1 MRLVR
6 VPNDDFVW
14 KIRMILNFKN
24 YINKSPI
31 PIYTIE
37 NYKFATSIYIQLYF
51 RNQKSYKP
59 IKYSRRYA
67 FMEISIAMWSR
78 LLLCACARIIVKF
91 QVIEVAHYHLQ
102 LSIYWVIKVAVGE
115 YIITQCMFW
124 WCFCGSYF
132 VCIVSFSTSASSTK
146 HELGYIHMFYIQN
159 MPWDH
164 RQTHT
169 YFLGVYFARRVA
181 VVCIDS
187 WGVGVCLV
195 AVVLWGEGVNLC
207 SG

>member
-1 MRLVR
+1 MSCTIRLICWLWWCDLYMDMVAFNLMRLVR

-115 YIITQCMFW
+115 YIIYTMHVLMMFLW
-124 WCFCGSYF
+124 
-132 VCIVSFSTSASSTK
+132 
-146 HELGYIHMFYIQN
+146 
-159 MPWDH
+159 
-164 RQTHT
+164 
-169 YFLGVYFARRVA
+169 
-181 VVCIDS
+181 VVFRLYC
-187 WGVGVCLV
+187 
-195 AVVLWGEGVNLC
+195 VVLNKCIIYQTRAWIHPHVLH
-207 SG
+207 SKHALRS